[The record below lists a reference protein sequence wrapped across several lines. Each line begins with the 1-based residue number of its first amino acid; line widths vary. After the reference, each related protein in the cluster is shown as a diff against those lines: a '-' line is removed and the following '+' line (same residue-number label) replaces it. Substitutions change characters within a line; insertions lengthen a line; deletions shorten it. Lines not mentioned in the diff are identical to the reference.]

1 MRQAFRIL
9 RFPQKRAKPLDT
21 EEKIMK
27 AHHGILIGVVGTLVA
42 LAVINRVSALAPV
55 SSALKTITG

>member
-1 MRQAFRIL
+1 
-9 RFPQKRAKPLDT
+9 
-21 EEKIMK
+21 MK